1 MKKRMLSW
9 GLMLSL
15 LITLLPARVLAAG
28 GTCNGSHSGWT
39 ELNGTVSSLNNNRYY
54 LSSETVTASGNITI
68 STNVTLCLK
77 GKVLNLNGHNI
88 TVGSGGSLT
97 ICDCQT
103 TATEGYL
110 DENSLWQQGS
120 GGESCTLEGGVIT
133 GGKATLGGAILV
145 EGGALTLESGNIAG
159 STADKG
165 GGVYVSN
172 GSFTMTGGTITGNLA
187 NGAGAGTSG
196 ADICGGGGVYVST
209 GGTFAMS
216 GGSIQKNRMTV
227 SEQNDGGGG
236 VLIDDGSFTLSGGSI
251 TENAVVKQKRDGG
264 GGGVYLSRGTFTMS
278 DGAISGNEAAFGG
291 GVHVFGLYTPTNFLL
306 SGGSITGNHASE
318 GGGVYLSLSDYG
330 AAFKLSGEPDISGN
344 TAGSNSD
351 PSNLY
356 LNNNVI
362 TLNEP
367 LPHGKAYGVSATSNF
382 VTSGWGTHM
391 SGAEPTDYFTSEKDG
406 AIIML
411 AGEGG
416 SQEVILHTHFY
427 SYTTDGQAN
436 TITQTCTGF
445 GNCGHS
451 ATATLS
457 VSPGPHYANAD
468 GRPVTPATV
477 TYSSNWVGEQPEVD
491 YENNTSVGTAT
502 ASLTI
507 GGKTVS
513 INFTIEQ
520 PLPTFTVTFNANG
533 HGTAPEQQ
541 SVQQGGNVTEPDAPT
556 ADGYDFGGWYRD
568 ADCTTLWNFGS
579 DTVSGE
585 LTLYAKWTPIT
596 YHITYNLDGG
606 SLAGGQVNP
615 GSYTVETDDFILNNP
630 TKQGYLFAGWTEG
643 GGTELQQTVTIP
655 RGSTGDKAYTAHWTL
670 SAPTVTLS
678 ADPADASGT
687 YSGGSPVVTLTAQAS
702 HEVGV
707 TYTYEWYRDGQLLD
721 GKTGSTLELTD
732 VAHSGTYTAA
742 VTVRDTDGQQA
753 VGTSSPV
760 TVNIR
765 GATPDYTVPT
775 GLTAAYG
782 DTLSSV
788 DLPEGWAWEDGD
800 ALVGS
805 AGERSHAAIFT
816 PADPDNYETA
826 QQMVTVMV
834 SKVTL
839 TPAVASVESK
849 EYDGSAE
856 TEGAIS
862 LTGAVPGD
870 QPTATGVFTFENA
883 GAGEDKTVHVTVTLD
898 GTWGENYVLSTA
910 ELTDTADITPKTVGL
925 VWHGDKDLVYTGQP
939 VSVTA
944 EATGLVGQD
953 SCTVTVEGGDK
964 VDVGT
969 YTATATGLDNP
980 NYQLPADGTTLEYT
994 IAQGTGT
1001 ASVTMAGWTYGETAA
1016 APVPASATHGTG
1028 HVTYRYTGTTAG
1040 GAAYDNSA
1048 VPTDA
1053 GSYTVT
1059 ATFAATDNYDA
1070 VTAQA
1075 QFTVARKT
1083 LSAVWLGL
1091 DQVYGDG
1098 AEVEVTLPGIVSGDD
1113 VAAEVSGAGTDADTY
1128 QLTAALTG
1136 DDVSNYTLKNNAATL
1151 TIQPKPVIF
1160 TVAGNTVQAD
1170 GSEKNASVTPD
1181 DESCPYT
1188 VTYRQNDS
1196 PVTSPKDVGS
1206 YEIWVTITDPN
1217 YRHTNGSTGMQVG
1230 TLTITQA
1237 PPVLYTATFAAGE
1250 NAGGTPPA
1258 AQSAVKDG
1266 QIILPAN
1273 PFAWKGHLFTGWKA
1287 DGGATLYQPGE
1298 AFTMPACDVAFIA
1311 QWQAVFDVS
1320 GTVTEETEDGN
1331 IEAAN
1336 AVVSLWLGANKLG
1349 EVTTGSDGT
1358 FEFKNLVPGIYN
1370 LVVTKDVRTVTRKVE
1385 IATEHKTCN
1394 ADLPQGA
1401 TNSVVKV
1408 TPGSP
1413 DIVVGALDKVFTQP
1427 GGEVY
1432 TAADAQTVK
1441 DGGKVEITFL
1451 ADEKQQGDQNVAE
1464 DMEKIAAK
1472 MDDSVTVGLVMDY
1485 TLEKTVTQ
1493 PNGITNEPTRIPQS
1507 NVLLE
1512 VLLPLPAELQGK
1524 QSYSIYRVHN
1534 GMAQE
1539 LTTTPSADLGEYFT
1553 VGSGSTGLTLY
1564 VRCFSTYA
1572 IGYAESAGNSGNTP
1586 SGGDSSGSGSSGESS
1601 TGGGS
1606 SKPAYPSEIEQPEHG
1621 SVTTSPNNPQ
1631 KGDKVTITPRP
1642 EEGYT
1647 VDEVI
1652 VTGPDGKPAAV
1663 TPNGDGTYTFVQPG
1677 GKVTITVT
1685 FRQTTDTSDCPRDER
1700 CPMAEYSDTDM
1711 SAWYHDGV
1719 HYCLE
1724 NGLMVGISETTFAP
1738 HAATTRSMLVTTL
1751 WRLEGGP
1758 VVGSTTDYGDIV
1770 RGAWYEEAVRWADST
1785 GVATGYGNGK
1795 FGPDDP
1801 ITREQMALMLWHYAG
1816 SPEVGGSLSSF
1827 ADGAQTSD
1835 WAQTAMIWAVEQGLI
1850 TGVDDDR
1857 LNPRG
1862 QATRAETATILM
1874 RLAETMAQ

>member
-15 LITLLPARVLAAG
+15 LITLLPVRVLAAG
-28 GTCNGSHSGWT
+28 GTCNGSHSSGWT
-39 ELNGTVSSLNNNRYY
+39 ALTAGTTSLSGNCY
-54 LSSETVTASGNITI
+54 LSDHVTASSSITI
-68 STNVTLCLK
+68 SGTATLCLK
-77 GKVLNLNGHNI
+77 GKVLDLNGHNI
-88 TVGSGGSLT
+88 TVGSGASLT
-97 ICDCQT
+97 ICDCQA
-103 TATEGYL
+103 TATEGCL
-110 DENSLWQQGS
+110 DETGLWQQGS
-120 GGESCTLEGGVIT
+120 GGEGCTLDGGVIT

-187 NGAGAGTSG
+187 NGVGAGTSG

-251 TENAVVKQKRDGG
+251 TENAVVKQTRDGG

-278 DGAISGNEAAFGG
+278 DGAISGNEATFGG
-291 GVHVFGLYTPTNFLL
+291 GVLVFGKEGTETNFLL

-356 LNNNVI
+356 LNDNVI

-367 LPHGKAYGVSATSNF
+367 LPPGKTYGVNASRGF
-382 VTSGWGTHM
+382 VTRGWGTHM
-391 SGAEPTDYFTSEKDG
+391 SGAEPTDYFTSEMDG

-411 AGEGG
+411 AGEGD

-427 SYTTDGQAN
+427 SYTADGQAN

-468 GRPVTPATV
+468 GSPVTPATV
-477 TYSSNWVGEQPEVD
+477 TYSSNWVGEQPEVT
-491 YENNTSVGTAT
+491 YENNDKAGTAT

-507 GGKTVS
+507 ENKTVS
-513 INFTIEQ
+513 VSFEILE
-520 PLPTFTVTFNANG
+520 PLPTYTVTFNANG

-541 SVQQGGNVTEPDAPT
+541 SVQQGGKVEDPPTPT
-556 ADGYDFGGWYRD
+556 ADGYDFGGWYQE
-568 ADCTTLWNFGS
+568 ADCTTPWNFGS
-579 DTVSGE
+579 DTVSGD
-585 LTLYAKWTPIT
+585 LTLYAQWTPIT

-615 GSYTVETDDFILNNP
+615 GSYTVETGDFILNNP
-630 TKQGYLFAGWTEG
+630 TKQGYIFAGWTEG
-643 GGTELQQTVTIP
+643 DGTELQQTVTIP

-707 TYTYEWYRDGQLLD
+707 TYTYAWYKDGQLLD

-742 VTVRDTDGQQA
+742 VTVRDTDGQEA
-753 VGTSSPV
+753 SGTSNPV
-760 TVNIR
+760 TVTIC

-782 DTLSSV
+782 DELSSV
-788 DLPEGWAWEDGD
+788 ALPEGWTWEDGD
-800 ALVGS
+800 ALVGN
-805 AGERSHAAIFT
+805 AGEQSHAAIFT
-816 PADPDNYETA
+816 PADPDNYETVKK
-826 QQMVTVMV
+826 MVTVMV

-839 TPAVASVESK
+839 NPAVLSVESK
-849 EYDGSAE
+849 EYDGSEE

-862 LTGAVPGD
+862 LTGAVAGD
-870 QPTATGVFTFENA
+870 QPTATGTFTFEDA
-883 GAGEDKTVHVTVTLD
+883 GAGEDKTVHVTVILD
-898 GTWGENYVLSTA
+898 GAWGENYVLSTA
-910 ELTDTADITPKTVGL
+910 ELTATADITPKTVGL

-969 YTATATGLDNP
+969 YTATATGLDNS

-1001 ASVTMAGWTYGETAA
+1001 ASVTMAGWTYGETAGS
-1016 APVPASATHGTG
+1016 PILSSDTHGTD
-1028 HVTYRYTGTTAG
+1028 HVTCRYTGTTAG
-1040 GAAYDNSA
+1040 GAAYDSSA

-1053 GSYTVT
+1053 GNYTVT

-1070 VTAQA
+1070 VTVQA
-1075 QFTVARKT
+1075 QFTVAKKA

-1098 AEVEVTLPGIVSGDD
+1098 AKVEVTLPGIVSSDD
-1113 VAAEVSGAGTDADTY
+1113 VAAEVSGGGTDADTY
-1128 QLTAALTG
+1128 RLTAVLTG
-1136 DDVSNYTLKNNAATL
+1136 DDISNYTLKNSTATL
-1151 TIQPKPVIF
+1151 TIQSKPVIF

-1188 VTYRQNDS
+1188 VTYRQNGS
-1196 PVTSPKDVGS
+1196 PVASPKDVGS

-1230 TLTITQA
+1230 VLTITQA
-1237 PPVLYTATFAAGE
+1237 PPVLYTATFTAGE
-1250 NAGGTPPA
+1250 SAEGAAPA
-1258 AQSAVKDG
+1258 AQAAVKDG
-1266 QIILPAN
+1266 QIILPSN
-1273 PFAWKGHLFTGWKA
+1273 PFAWEGHLFTGWKA
-1287 DGGATLYQPGE
+1287 DGGTILYQPGE
-1298 AFTMPACDVAFIA
+1298 AFTMPARNVAFTA
-1311 QWQAVFDVS
+1311 QWQAVFDVY
-1320 GTVTEETEDGN
+1320 GTVTEKTEEGDIG
-1331 IEAAN
+1331 AAN
-1336 AVVSLWLGANKLG
+1336 AVVTLWLGANKLG
-1349 EVTTGSDGT
+1349 EVTTGNDGT

-1385 IATEHKTCN
+1385 ITTESKTCD
-1394 ADLPQGA
+1394 AVLPQGA

-1413 DIVVGALDKVFTQP
+1413 DIVVGDLEKVFTQP
-1427 GGEVY
+1427 GGDVY
-1432 TAADAQTVK
+1432 TAADAQTVE

-1451 ADEKQQGDQNVAE
+1451 ADEKQQGDQAVAE

-1493 PNGITNEPTRIPQS
+1493 PDGTSNEPTRIPQA

-1524 QSYSIYRVHN
+1524 ASYSVYRVHN
-1534 GMAQE
+1534 DTAQE

-1553 VGSGSTGLTLY
+1553 VSSGSTGLTLY
-1564 VRCFSTYA
+1564 VKCFSTYA
-1572 IGYAESAGNSGNTP
+1572 IGYTESAGNSG
-1586 SGGDSSGSGSSGESS
+1586 SDSSGSGSGSNTPGGNGSS
-1601 TGGGS
+1601 GGGS
-1606 SKPAYPSEIEQPEHG
+1606 SKPAYSPKVEQPEHG

-1631 KGDKVTITPRP
+1631 KGDKVTVTPRP

-1652 VTGPDGKPAAV
+1652 VTGPNGKAVAV
-1663 TPNGDGTYTFVQPG
+1663 TLNSDGTYSFVQPA

-1685 FRQTTDTSDCPRDER
+1685 FRRTTDISDCLRDER
-1700 CPMAEYSDTDM
+1700 CPMADYSDTDL

-1724 NGLMVGISETTFAP
+1724 TGLMVGTSETTFAP
-1738 HAATTRSMLVTTL
+1738 HAATTRGMLATTL
-1751 WRLEGGP
+1751 WRLEGSP
-1758 VVGSTTDYGDIV
+1758 VVGGTTDYSDV
-1770 RGAWYEEAVRWADST
+1770 VQGAWYEQAVRWADST

-1816 SPEVGGSLSSF
+1816 SPRADGDLSAF
-1827 ADGAQTSD
+1827 ADGTQTSD
-1835 WAQTAMIWAVEQGLI
+1835 WAHSAMLWAVEQGLI
-1850 TGVDDDR
+1850 AGVGDDR
-1857 LNPRG
+1857 LNPQD

-1874 RLAETMAQ
+1874 RFAETMAK

>member
-15 LITLLPARVLAAG
+15 LITLLPVRVLAAG

-39 ELNGTVSSLNNNRYY
+39 ALSAGTTSLSGNCY
-54 LSSETVTASGNITI
+54 LSDHATASGSITI
-68 STNVTLCLK
+68 SGAATLCLN
-77 GKVLNLNGHNI
+77 GKVLDLNGYNI

-103 TATEGYL
+103 TATEGCL
-110 DENSLWQQGS
+110 DETGLWQQGS
-120 GGESCTLEGGVIT
+120 GGESCLLEGGVIT
-133 GGKATLGGAILV
+133 GGQATLGGAILV

-187 NGAGAGTSG
+187 NGVGAGTSG

-209 GGTFAMS
+209 GGTFSMS

-251 TENAVVKQKRDGG
+251 TGNAAVKQSRDGS

-278 DGAISGNEAAFGG
+278 GGAISGNEAASGG
-291 GVHVFGLYTPTNFLL
+291 GVLVFGKKGTETNFLL

-318 GGGVYLSLSDYG
+318 NGGGVYLSSSSYE
-330 AAFKLSGEPDISGN
+330 AAFELSGEPDISRN
-344 TAGSNSD
+344 TAGSNSA

-362 TLNEP
+362 TLNEL
-367 LPHGKAYGVSATSNF
+367 LPPGKAYGVNATRGF
-382 VTSGWGTHM
+382 VTRGWGTHM
-391 SGAEPTDYFTSEKDG
+391 SGAEPTDYFTSEMDG

-411 AGEGG
+411 AVEGD

-436 TITQTCTGF
+436 TITQTCTGL

-468 GRPVTPATV
+468 GSPVTPATV

-491 YENNTSVGTAT
+491 YENNTSVGIAT

-507 GGKTVS
+507 ENKTVS

-541 SVQQGGNVTEPDAPT
+541 SVQQDGKVEETPTPT

-579 DTVSGE
+579 DTVSGD
-585 LTLYAKWTPIT
+585 LTLYAKWTLIT
-596 YHITYNLDGG
+596 YHITYDLDGG
-606 SLAGGQVNP
+606 SLAGEQVNP
-615 GSYTVETDDFILNNP
+615 GSYTVETGDFILNNP
-630 TKQGYLFAGWTEG
+630 TKQGYLFTGWTQG
-643 GGTELQQTVTIP
+643 GGTVLQQTVTIP
-655 RGSTGDKAYTAHWTL
+655 RGSTGDKTYTAHWTL

-707 TYTYEWYRDGQLLD
+707 TDTYAWYKDGQLLD
-721 GKTGSTLELTD
+721 GKTDRTLALTD

-742 VTVRDTDGQQA
+742 VTVRDAGGQQA
-753 VGTSSPV
+753 VGTSNPV
-760 TVNIR
+760 KVTIR

-782 DTLSSV
+782 DKLSSV
-788 DLPEGWAWEDGD
+788 ALPEGWAWEDGD

-816 PADPDNYETA
+816 PADPDNYETV

-839 TPAVASVESK
+839 TPAVTSVESK

-856 TEGAIS
+856 TEGTIS
-862 LTGAVPGD
+862 LTGAVAGD
-870 QPTATGVFTFENA
+870 QPTATGTFTFEDA

-910 ELTDTADITPKTVGL
+910 ELTATADITPKTVGL
-925 VWHGDKDLVYTGQP
+925 VWHGYENLVYTGQP

-969 YTATATGLDNP
+969 YTAEATGLDNP

-994 IAQGTGT
+994 IAQAAGT

-1016 APVPASATHGTG
+1016 APVPASATHGTD
-1028 HVTYRYTGTTAG
+1028 HVTCRYTGTTAG
-1040 GAAYDNSA
+1040 GATYDSSA

-1091 DQVYGDG
+1091 DQVYGDKTK
-1098 AEVEVTLPGIVSGDD
+1098 VEVTLSGVVSGDD
-1113 VAAEVSGAGTDADTY
+1113 IAVSITGVAQAAGSY
-1128 QLTAALTG
+1128 PLTAALTG
-1136 DDVSNYTLKNNAATL
+1136 DDVSNYTLKNGAATL
-1151 TIQPKPVIF
+1151 TIQAKPVIF

-1170 GSEKNASVTPD
+1170 GSEKKASVTAD

-1188 VTYRQNDS
+1188 VTYRQNGS
-1196 PVTSPKDVGS
+1196 PVSSPKDVGS

-1237 PPVLYTATFAAGE
+1237 PPVVYTATFAAGE
-1250 NAGGTPPA
+1250 SAGGVPPA
-1258 AQSAVKDG
+1258 AQTAVKDS

-1273 PFAWKGHLFTGWKA
+1273 PFAWEGHLFTGWKA
-1287 DGGATLYQPGE
+1287 DGGTTLYQPGE
-1298 AFTMPACDVAFIA
+1298 TFTMPARNVAFTA
-1311 QWQAVFDVS
+1311 QWQAVFDVT
-1320 GTVTEETEDGN
+1320 GTVTEETESGN
-1331 IEAAN
+1331 IKAAN
-1336 AVVSLWLGANKLG
+1336 AVVSLWLGSNKLG
-1349 EVTTGSDGT
+1349 EVTTKSDGT

-1370 LVVTKDVRTVTRKVE
+1370 LVVTKDVRTVTHKVV
-1385 IATEHKTCN
+1385 ITTESKTCN
-1394 ADLPQGA
+1394 AVLPQGA

-1413 DIVVGALDKVFTQP
+1413 DIVVGDLEKVFTQP
-1427 GGEVY
+1427 GGDVY

-1451 ADEKQQGDQNVAE
+1451 ADEKQQGDPTIAG
-1464 DMEKIAAK
+1464 DMEKITAK

-1493 PNGITNEPTRIPQS
+1493 PDGTTDKPTPIPQA

-1524 QSYSIYRVHN
+1524 QSYSVYRVHD
-1534 GMAQE
+1534 GTAQV

-1553 VGSGSTGLTLY
+1553 VSSDSTGLILY
-1564 VRCFSTYA
+1564 VKCFSTYA
-1572 IGYAESAGNSGNTP
+1572 IGYTESAGNSGNG
-1586 SGGDSSGSGSSGESS
+1586 SGGSSS
-1601 TGGGS
+1601 GGGS
-1606 SKPAYPSEIEQPEHG
+1606 SKPAYPPKVEQPEHG

-1631 KGDKVTITPRP
+1631 KGDKVTITPAP
-1642 EEGYT
+1642 GEGYT
-1647 VDEVI
+1647 VDEVN
-1652 VTGPDGKPAAV
+1652 VTGPDGKAVTV

-1677 GKVTITVT
+1677 GKVTINVT
-1685 FRQTTDTSDCPRDER
+1685 FRPIDDTSGCPRDER
-1700 CPMAEYSDTDM
+1700 CPMADYSDTDRN
-1711 SAWYHDGV
+1711 AWYHDGV

-1724 NGLMVGISETTFAP
+1724 TGLMVGTGETTFAP
-1738 HAATTRSMLVTTL
+1738 DTATTRGMLVTIL
-1751 WRLEGGP
+1751 WRLEGSP
-1758 VVGSTTDYGDIV
+1758 VVSNSTHYGDV
-1770 RGAWYEEAVRWADST
+1770 VPGAWYEQAVRWATST
-1785 GVATGYGNGK
+1785 GVVTGYDNGS

-1801 ITREQMALMLWHYAG
+1801 ITREQLALILWRYAG
-1816 SPEVGGSLSSF
+1816 SPEAGGSLSAF
-1827 ADGAQTSD
+1827 ADGAQTNS
-1835 WAQTAMIWAVEQGLI
+1835 WAQSAMLWAVEQGLI
-1850 TGVDDDR
+1850 TGVGNDR
-1857 LNPRG
+1857 LDPQG
-1862 QATRAETATILM
+1862 QATRAEAAAILM
-1874 RLAETMAQ
+1874 RLAQSMAQ